1 MTIYF
6 DNSATTPV
14 RKEVADAMIAFLSE
28 SFGNPSSIHR
38 LGRESHKAV
47 AKARQNVAR
56 LLNCEPNEIYFTACG
71 TNSNNLA
78 LLGRA
83 RFAEANNLGKH
94 FITTVIEH
102 PSVIGPAKYLEA
114 NGWKVTYLPV
124 DSEGFVRKSDLEAA
138 ITPDTSIVSVM
149 WANNEIGTVEPIEEL
164 STLVKEKSEQFKK
177 EIFFHSDAIQA
188 AGKVRIDTKKCP
200 VSALSLSGHK
210 FYAPKGVGAMFVRK
224 GTNVMPIFFGGG
236 QEKGIVPGTEGLA
249 NIVAIG
255 EAARLACEEFDQI
268 EAELRT
274 MQTHLMD
281 KLSSFKGIQLT
292 GTRQLEKRLPGHVSI
307 AVENG
312 EGEALVMQL
321 DMQGVC
327 VSSASACHKGIIE
340 PSHVLAALQVPC
352 SMLRGS
358 LRISLGKFN
367 TMDECNKALEIFEK
381 VFSALPAQKA
391 MAPTP

>member
-14 RKEVADAMIAFLSE
+14 RKEVVDAMITFLSE
-28 SFGNPSSIHR
+28 SFGNPSSIHCM
-38 LGRESHKAV
+38 GRDSFKAV
-47 AKARQNVAR
+47 AKARQNVAK
-56 LLNCEPNEIYFTACG
+56 LLNCEPTEVYFTACG
-71 TNSNNLA
+71 TNSNNTA

-102 PSVIGPAKYLEA
+102 PSVIGPSKFLEA

-124 DSEGFVRKSDLEAA
+124 DKEGFVRKADLENA
-138 ITPDTSIVSVM
+138 ITSETSIVSIM

-164 STLVKEKSEQFKK
+164 SNLVKAKSEEYKK

-188 AGKVRIDTKKCP
+188 AGKIRIDTKKCP

-210 FYAPKGVGAMFVRK
+210 FYAPKGVGIMFLRK
-224 GTNVMPIFFGGG
+224 GTNVMPLFFGGG
-236 QEKGIVPGTEGLA
+236 QEKGIVPGTEGLT

-255 EAARLACEEFDQI
+255 EASKLAHAEFDQLEANLREMQSYLI
-268 EAELRT
+268 E
-274 MQTHLMD
+274 
-281 KLSSFKGIQLT
+281 KLSAIKGIQIT
-292 GTRQLEKRLPGHVSI
+292 GTRDLQKRLPGHVSV

-340 PSHVLAALQVPC
+340 PSHVLSALQVPC
-352 SMLRGS
+352 NMLRGS

-367 TMDECNKALEIFEK
+367 TMDECQKAVSIFEK
-381 VFSALPAQKA
+381 VFSSIAAPKE
-391 MAPTP
+391 MASTP

>member
-14 RKEVADAMIAFLSE
+14 RKEVVDAMITFLSE
-28 SFGNPSSIHR
+28 SFGNPSSIHCM
-38 LGRESHKAV
+38 GRDSFKAV
-47 AKARQNVAR
+47 AKARQNVAK
-56 LLNCEPNEIYFTACG
+56 LLNCEPTEVYFTACG
-71 TNSNNLA
+71 TNSNNSA

-94 FITTVIEH
+94 LITTVIEH
-102 PSVIGPAKYLEA
+102 PSVIGPSKFLEA

-124 DSEGFVRKSDLEAA
+124 DKEGFVRKADLENA
-138 ITPDTSIVSVM
+138 ITTDTSIVSIM

-164 STLVKEKSEQFKK
+164 SHLVKAKSVEYNK

-188 AGKVRIDTKKCP
+188 AGKVRIDTKRCP

-210 FYAPKGVGAMFVRK
+210 FYAPKGVGIMYLRK
-224 GTNVMPIFFGGG
+224 NTNVMPLFFGGG
-236 QEKGIVPGTEGLA
+236 QEKGIIPGTEGLT

-255 EAARLACEEFDQI
+255 EASRLAHAEFDQL
-268 EAELRT
+268 ETNLRQ
-274 MQTHLMD
+274 MQTYLIE
-281 KLSSFKGIQLT
+281 KLSAINGIQIT
-292 GTRQLEKRLPGHVSI
+292 GTRDLQKRLPGHVSV
-307 AVENG
+307 AVENA

-340 PSHVLAALQVPC
+340 PSHVLSALQVPC
-352 SMLRGS
+352 NMLRGS

-367 TMDECNKALEIFEK
+367 TMDECKTAVAIFEK
-381 VFSALPAQKA
+381 VFSSVPAPKE
-391 MAPTP
+391 MVST